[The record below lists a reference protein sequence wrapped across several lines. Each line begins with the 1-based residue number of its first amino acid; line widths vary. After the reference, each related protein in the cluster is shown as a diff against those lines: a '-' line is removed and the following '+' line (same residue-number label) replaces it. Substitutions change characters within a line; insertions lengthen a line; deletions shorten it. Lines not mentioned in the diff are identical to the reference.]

1 MASKKFYAIIKKLN
15 IQPINLNM
23 SYRILNFFLLFTILF
38 SALPVWANEDVFNP
52 ARILEDADMLD
63 ARSMSLVEIQE
74 FLESKNS
81 FLATF
86 RTTNAYGTPNKSAAE
101 IIYDA
106 ANNNYDCKNASL
118 SDSPTEEERRSKC
131 QLITTISPKVI
142 LATIQKESSLIEATS
157 YNARVDGWALG
168 YGCPD
173 GGSCNPYYKGLGKQ
187 INSAALQ
194 FLAYMKEPSRYP
206 FRAGQTYT
214 FSNPYGTISKEP
226 MVVTVENQATASL
239 YNYTPHVYNG
249 NYNFYRLFKAYFPPG
264 IRNYPNGSLLQVSG
278 QPGVWLID
286 NGVKR
291 PFTNYA
297 ALVSRFDPKKII
309 IVSPAALTP
318 YTQGDPIRFANY
330 SLVQIG
336 TGGIYL
342 LVDSEKRPIDSLATF
357 RAIGFNQ
364 EEIIKASE
372 EDLESYKVGATI
384 TTASAYP
391 TGQLIQNPVNGGV
404 YFVESGYKYPI
415 PDKSFLTTKFKG
427 RVIKRGTVSELE
439 KYTTGPAVSFSDGEL
454 LKSSTVSTV
463 YLISEGRKRP
473 FVSGEV
479 FESLGYKFSNVITVS
494 PQLLANYP
502 IGDSVV
508 LQTTSAN

>member
-1 MASKKFYAIIKKLN
+1 MN
-15 IQPINLNM
+15 H
-23 SYRILNFFLLFTILF
+23 RILSFFLFFSLLFAAVPV
-38 SALPVWANEDVFNP
+38 SANDDAFNP

-63 ARSMSLVEIQE
+63 TRSMSLAEIQS

-81 FLATF
+81 FLASF
-86 RTTNAYGTPNKSAAE
+86 QTTNAYGTPNKSAAE

-106 ANNNYDCKNASL
+106 ANNNYDCKDASL
-118 SDSPTEEERRSKC
+118 SNTPTEEERRSKC
-131 QLITTISPKVI
+131 RLITTISPKVI

-194 FLAYMKEPSRYP
+194 FLAYMNEPNRYP
-206 FRAGQTYT
+206 YRAGQTYT
-214 FSNPYGTISKEP
+214 FSNPYGTISQES

-249 NYNFYRLFKAYFPPG
+249 NFNFYRLFKAYFPPG

-286 NGVKR
+286 SGVKR

-309 IVSPAALTP
+309 VVSPAALTP
-318 YTQGDPIRFANY
+318 YTQGEPIRFANY
-330 SLVQIG
+330 SLVQVG

-342 LVDSEKRPIDSLATF
+342 LVDNEKRPIDSLATF
-357 RAIGFNQ
+357 RTIGFNQ

-372 EDLESYKVGATI
+372 ADLASYNVGRTI
-384 TTASAYP
+384 TAASVYP
-391 TGQLIQNPVNGGV
+391 TGRLVQNPTNGGV

-415 PDKSFLTTKFKG
+415 PDKIFLETKFKG
-427 RVIKRGTVSELE
+427 RVIKRGTVAELD
-439 KYTTGPAVSFSDGEL
+439 KYTTGPAVSFGDGEL
-454 LKSSTVSTV
+454 LKSSAVNTV

-473 FVSGEV
+473 FLSGET
-479 FESLGYKFSNVITVS
+479 FEALGYKFSNVITVS
-494 PQLLANYP
+494 PQFLAGYP
-502 IGDSVV
+502 VGEPVL
-508 LQTTSAN
+508 LQTEASTN